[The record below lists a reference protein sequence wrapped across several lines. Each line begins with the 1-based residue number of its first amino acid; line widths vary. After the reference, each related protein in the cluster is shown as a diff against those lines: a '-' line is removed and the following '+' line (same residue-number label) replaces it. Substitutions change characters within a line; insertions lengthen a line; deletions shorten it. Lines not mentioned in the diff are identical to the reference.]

1 MSEEKLLSEMKALKS
16 ELESLSAEKSK
27 LLSIVSHDIKS
38 PFNRIF
44 ALVNLM
50 KMDTDNL
57 TDEQKEYLSKIQ
69 QVVKDGMSLIRN
81 MLDMRSIEGDGIT
94 MKWEDVD
101 VVQTLKGVLKN
112 TKAIAELKNINL
124 KFSAKQDSITVHTDK
139 HYLTRIIE
147 NLLSNALKF
156 SQTDMSIGIR
166 IFLEDEM
173 ACIAVVDEGPGIPLE
188 EQKQMYQKY
197 MSLSSKPTDGES
209 TTGLGLYI
217 VKALSDK
224 IKGEISCESI
234 VGKGTT
240 FSVRLPLTN

>member
-1 MSEEKLLSEMKALKS
+1 MSEEELLREMNAMKS
-16 ELESLSAEKSK
+16 ELESLSAEKTK

-94 MKWEDVD
+94 MKWEEVD

-112 TKAIAELKNINL
+112 AKAIAELKNINL
-124 KFSAKQDSITVHTDK
+124 KFSATQDSITLRTDK

-156 SQTDMSIGIR
+156 SQTDTAVGIK
-166 IFLEDEM
+166 IFLKDEM
-173 ACIAVVDEGPGIPLE
+173 ACIAVIDEGPGIDIE

-197 MSLSSKPTDGES
+197 VSLSSKPTDGES

-217 VKALSDK
+217 VKALLDK
-224 IKGEISCESI
+224 INGEISCDSI

-240 FSVRLPLTN
+240 VTVRLPLIN